1 MYFDFLRSFLYSI
14 YLAIYCSGY
23 QIPKGTF
30 VMRVGVMMSTD
41 DKYFD
46 DPEDFIPE
54 RWVRGTSI
62 YLTIY
67 LYYICSYIAF

>member
-1 MYFDFLRSFLYSI
+1 MYLYI
-14 YLAIYCSGY
+14 YLFIYCSGY

-46 DPEDFIPE
+46 DPESFMPE
-54 RWVRGTSI
+54 RWIRGTSI
-62 YLTIY
+62 CLTIY
-67 LYYICSYIAF
+67 LYYICSYLSNNISI